1 MYVMYQKIITFA
13 LIVYITIPFCLAI
26 EPYTAEYK
34 FIKNSIKFA
43 ESQHSLKKHN
53 LGWTINTSTEPAGIL
68 SLIYKKR
75 TENSF
80 FTFKDNIFKTIE
92 YSFINYKSDEIE
104 KVITRSNNNNLIST
118 INDTTKKEHSKGYEI
133 DRLIAQFFGYKF
145 FNLDNVQ
152 VIDKGRDRKY
162 IFKQVKSE
170 NISTIFGDTKT
181 IVVQKNIID
190 SKRKTLT
197 WYAIDYNYLPVKIEQ
212 YRLTKLKF
220 SAHITKYDKN

>member
-1 MYVMYQKIITFA
+1 MYKKIISFA
-13 LIVYITIPFCLAI
+13 LIVYITIPYSFAI

-80 FTFKDNIFKTIE
+80 FTIDDNIFKTIE
-92 YSFINYKSDEIE
+92 YSFLNYKSDEIE

-118 INDTTKKEHSKGYEI
+118 INDTTKKEHPKDYTI
-133 DRLIAQFFGYKF
+133 DRLVVQFFGYKF
-145 FNLDNVQ
+145 LNLENVR

-162 IFKQVKSE
+162 IFKMIETE

-181 IVVQKNIID
+181 IVVQKNIVD

-197 WYAIDYNYLPVKIEQ
+197 WYAINYDYLPVKIEQ
-212 YRLTKLKF
+212 YRLSKLKF
-220 SAHITKYDKN
+220 SAYITKYIKN